1 MRFCWV
7 WRLGIIFSLA
17 RLGTELPQYASK
29 AQGLVNSATAKLAAL
44 GVGPEQIKQAAGSLN
59 LGKLAGV
66 IGALLSSVAG
76 LASNFVFLLALLL
89 FLSVETGGAGDR
101 MASIAA
107 DRPRISEALGHF
119 AWGTRQYLLVTTVFG
134 AIVAVLDTVALAL
147 LGIPLAVT
155 WGLLS
160 FITNYIPNIGFIL
173 GVIPPAL
180 LGLLTGGPK
189 LMVIVI
195 VVYCVLNTV
204 IQSVIQ
210 PRFIGDAVGLSVTVT
225 FVVLFFWAWL
235 LGPLGAILAI
245 PITLLCKALLVDIDP
260 QARVGRRAVAGLG
273 EGARPGRTSAGE
285 EAPSSPAR
293 PSCRPGRRHGR
304 SDRRAVGPRGAGR
317 AVGRTGAI
325 GSSTGPARRYPVVD
339 RPCSSRPSA
348 TQLLASARPAT
359 GKPRISPG
367 TKTESRR
374 SAGRSQLSSLTTQT
388 RSYAVAWRA
397 ANLNSSCA
405 ASPSYS
411 RSSGPSRY
419 SRRSLWPPAICRRNT
434 GATTS
439 SKSSSSISPTASKPI
454 VPGGMSNICLNTV
467 SGPRVCS
474 GWSSG
479 GGRTSVV
486 RPRSAVIVAR
496 PRHHRLIREG

>member
-1 MRFCWV
+1 LVILIGAAAAVVVVAGVQATAWLIGPAFMALIVVIAVAPVQGWLLRRGWPGWATTLV
-7 WRLGIIFSLA
+7 VVLLVYAILLGLALGIIVSLA

-29 AQGLVNSATAKLAAL
+29 AQGLVDSATAKLAAL

-101 MASIAA
+101 VASIAA
-107 DRPRISEALGHF
+107 DRPQIAEALGHF

-260 QARVGRRAVAGLG
+260 QARWADA
-273 EGARPGRTSAGE
+273 
-285 EAPSSPAR
+285 
-293 PSCRPGRRHGR
+293 
-304 SDRRAVGPRGAGR
+304 
-317 AVGRTGAI
+317 
-325 GSSTGPARRYPVVD
+325 
-339 RPCSSRPSA
+339 
-348 TQLLASARPAT
+348 LLRASAKEPDPAE
-359 GKPRISPG
+359 PI
-367 TKTESRR
+367 
-374 SAGRSQLSSLTTQT
+374 
-388 RSYAVAWRA
+388 A
-397 ANLNSSCA
+397 A
-405 ASPSYS
+405 
-411 RSSGPSRY
+411 
-419 SRRSLWPPAICRRNT
+419 
-434 GATTS
+434 
-439 SKSSSSISPTASKPI
+439 
-454 VPGGMSNICLNTV
+454 
-467 SGPRVCS
+467 
-474 GWSSG
+474 
-479 GGRTSVV
+479 
-486 RPRSAVIVAR
+486 
-496 PRHHRLIREG
+496 

>member
-1 MRFCWV
+1 MTTPVPEPGVVGAVPTPLANGAGPRRGALPRALVILIGAAAVVVVVAGIQATAWLIGPAFMALIVVIAVAPVHGWLRRHGWPGWATTLV
-7 WRLGIIFSLA
+7 LILLVYGILLGLALGIIFSLA
-17 RLGTELPQYASK
+17 RLATELPQYASK
-29 AQGLVNSATAKLAAL
+29 ADDLVNSATAKLAAL
-44 GVGPEQIKQAAGSLN
+44 GVGPEQLQQAASSLN

-101 MASIAA
+101 VASIAA
-107 DRPRISEALGHF
+107 ERPRIAEALGHF

-134 AIVAVLDTVALAL
+134 FIVAVLDTIALGI

-180 LGLLTGGPK
+180 LGLLTGGPT

-245 PITLLCKALLVDIDP
+245 PLTLLAKALLVDIDP
-260 QARVGRRAVAGLG
+260 QARWADALLRD
-273 EGARPGRTSAGE
+273 SAKE
-285 EAPSSPAR
+285 PDPTAP
-293 PSCRPGRRHGR
+293 
-304 SDRRAVGPRGAGR
+304 
-317 AVGRTGAI
+317 T
-325 GSSTGPARRYPVVD
+325 PV
-339 RPCSSRPSA
+339 
-348 TQLLASARPAT
+348 
-359 GKPRISPG
+359 K
-367 TKTESRR
+367 KSRR
-374 SAGRSQLSSLTTQT
+374 RRRGHRADPVDGSDEQTTEQP
-388 RSYAVAWRA
+388 VRA
-397 ANLNSSCA
+397 A
-405 ASPSYS
+405 PD
-411 RSSGPSRY
+411 
-419 SRRSLWPPAICRRNT
+419 
-434 GATTS
+434 
-439 SKSSSSISPTASKPI
+439 
-454 VPGGMSNICLNTV
+454 V
-467 SGPRVCS
+467 S
-474 GWSSG
+474 
-479 GGRTSVV
+479 
-486 RPRSAVIVAR
+486 
-496 PRHHRLIREG
+496 

>member
-1 MRFCWV
+1 MTTPVPEPGVVGAVPTPLANGAGPRRGALPRALVILIGAAAVVVVVAGIQATAWLIGPAFMALIVVIAVAPVHGWLRRHGWPGWATTLV
-7 WRLGIIFSLA
+7 LILLVYGILLGLALGIIFSLA

-29 AQGLVNSATAKLAAL
+29 ADDLVNSATAKLAAL
-44 GVGPEQIKQAAGSLN
+44 GVGPEQLQQAASSLN

-101 MASIAA
+101 IASIAA
-107 DRPRISEALGHF
+107 DRPRVAEALGHF

-134 AIVAVLDTVALAL
+134 FIVAVLDTIALAL

-180 LGLLTGGPK
+180 LGLLTGGPT

-260 QARVGRRAVAGLG
+260 QARWADALLRD
-273 EGARPGRTSAGE
+273 SAKE
-285 EAPSSPAR
+285 PDPAAP
-293 PSCRPGRRHGR
+293 
-304 SDRRAVGPRGAGR
+304 
-317 AVGRTGAI
+317 T
-325 GSSTGPARRYPVVD
+325 PV
-339 RPCSSRPSA
+339 
-348 TQLLASARPAT
+348 
-359 GKPRISPG
+359 K
-367 TKTESRR
+367 KSRR
-374 SAGRSQLSSLTTQT
+374 RRRDHRADPVDGSDGQTTEQP
-388 RSYAVAWRA
+388 VRA
-397 ANLNSSCA
+397 T
-405 ASPSYS
+405 PD
-411 RSSGPSRY
+411 
-419 SRRSLWPPAICRRNT
+419 
-434 GATTS
+434 
-439 SKSSSSISPTASKPI
+439 
-454 VPGGMSNICLNTV
+454 VP
-467 SGPRVCS
+467 
-474 GWSSG
+474 
-479 GGRTSVV
+479 
-486 RPRSAVIVAR
+486 
-496 PRHHRLIREG
+496 

>member
-1 MRFCWV
+1 MTTPVPEPGVVGAVSTPLANGAGPRRGALPRALVILIGAAAAVVVVAGIQATAWLIGPAFMALIVVIAVAPVQGWLMRHGWPGWATTLV
-7 WRLGIIFSLA
+7 VVLLVYAILLGLALGIIFSLA

-29 AQGLVNSATAKLAAL
+29 ADGLVNSATTKLAEL
-44 GVGPEQIKQAAGSLN
+44 GVGSEQIKQAASSLN

-101 MASIAA
+101 IASIAA
-107 DRPRISEALGHF
+107 DRPRIAEALGHF

-134 AIVAVLDTVALAL
+134 LIVAVLDSIALAL
-147 LGIPLAVT
+147 LGIPLAIT

-225 FVVLFFWAWL
+225 FVVLFFWSWL

-245 PITLLCKALLVDIDP
+245 PLTLLAKALLVDIDP
-260 QARVGRRAVAGLG
+260 QARWADALLRASAKEPDPAEPAPVKKPRRRRRGHRADPVDGTDGQVA
-273 EGARPGRTSAGE
+273 EQP
-285 EAPSSPAR
+285 
-293 PSCRPGRRHGR
+293 
-304 SDRRAVGPRGAGR
+304 VRGA
-317 AVGRTGAI
+317 
-325 GSSTGPARRYPVVD
+325 P
-339 RPCSSRPSA
+339 
-348 TQLLASARPAT
+348 
-359 GKPRISPG
+359 
-367 TKTESRR
+367 E
-374 SAGRSQLSSLTTQT
+374 
-388 RSYAVAWRA
+388 
-397 ANLNSSCA
+397 
-405 ASPSYS
+405 
-411 RSSGPSRY
+411 
-419 SRRSLWPPAICRRNT
+419 
-434 GATTS
+434 
-439 SKSSSSISPTASKPI
+439 
-454 VPGGMSNICLNTV
+454 VP
-467 SGPRVCS
+467 
-474 GWSSG
+474 
-479 GGRTSVV
+479 
-486 RPRSAVIVAR
+486 
-496 PRHHRLIREG
+496 